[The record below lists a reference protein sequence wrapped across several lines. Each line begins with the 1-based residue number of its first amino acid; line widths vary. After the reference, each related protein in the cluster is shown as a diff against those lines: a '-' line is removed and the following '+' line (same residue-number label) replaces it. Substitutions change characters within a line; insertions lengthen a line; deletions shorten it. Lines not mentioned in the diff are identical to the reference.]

1 MRHLSLFVLL
11 SVAAC
16 AKAPPQDTAIPAVAA
31 AAVPPGDPVEGA
43 RVARRVGCDGC
54 HAEGGKGGGMDI
66 RTPQGDRI
74 VAPNLTERRAR
85 YDDRALALLLRQG
98 KTHDGHVPVGMPIKM
113 LQHLS
118 DR

>member
-16 AKAPPQDTAIPAVAA
+16 AKAPPQDTALLAVAA

-54 HAEGGKGGGMDI
+54 HAEGGKGQAKRVGHGG
-66 RTPQGDRI
+66 
-74 VAPNLTERRAR
+74 
-85 YDDRALALLLRQG
+85 
-98 KTHDGHVPVGMPIKM
+98 
-113 LQHLS
+113 LS
-118 DR
+118 CFGRGRHRPRSPPYGAG